1 MDNKVLF
8 GVMTIIFNSIG
19 VPCFMAGKV
28 KAGVLRIILG
38 IITCDVIAI
47 INTVLGIIQGIKILS
62 MSDEEFAAVED
73 KSTLLSG
80 VPSGK

>member
-19 VPCFMAGKV
+19 VPCFMLGKT
-28 KAGVLRIILG
+28 KEGILRIVLG

-47 INTVLGIIQGIKILS
+47 INTVFGIIQGIKILK
-62 MSDEEFAAVED
+62 MTDEEFAAAD
-73 KSTLLSG
+73 KVTLLKG
-80 VPSGK
+80 IPAVK